1 MISPHESFDY
11 TAASTGERGGGKVGG
26 GKWEGGGGGEGLN
39 SNTFFLNCLQQ
50 KKQYST
56 SIGTSHLAAN
66 QTIN

>member
-39 SNTFFLNCLQQ
+39 SNTFFFKLSPAE
-50 KKQYST
+50 KTIQYFHRNVTLGCQSDD
-56 SIGTSHLAAN
+56 
-66 QTIN
+66 